1 MEMTVYFDGTFW
13 AALLEWQSR
22 GVYYACPYVFGKEPK
37 DADIWD
43 FIHRDL
49 QGLVR
54 KQERLLEQT
63 SSSAIFPNEKRRKT
77 NPKRM
82 QRDIA
87 KARKK
92 PVLSTKA
99 QLEMQKAHE
108 LLKLE
113 RKKARKDK
121 REKEKASQFAIR
133 QEKRHQK
140 HKGH

>member
-22 GVYYACPYVFGKEPK
+22 GRYYACRHVFGKEPK
-37 DADIWD
+37 DSDLWG

-49 QGLVR
+49 QELVA
-54 KQERLLEQT
+54 KQEDLLGQA
-63 SSSAIFPNEKRRKT
+63 SSSAIFQKKKKT

-87 KARKK
+87 KSRKK

-108 LLKLE
+108 LLKAQ
-113 RKKARKDK
+113 RKKAKK
-121 REKEKASQFAIR
+121 RQREEEKAAQFLLR